1 MLAVMGLEDIVVVQ
15 TADATLVADKKKA
28 NLAKKVF
35 ERLRDRD
42 NSKHAS
48 HQQVY
53 MSWGYTT
60 LMQEAENRQSKTVTV
75 NPECTTDEQKYNK
88 RITHWIITK
97 GEGLVSVD
105 GKNTNIKAGE
115 SVCLTA
121 GTVYTIKN
129 TTTSSLEIIE
139 ISLGDMNE
147 ETVIQKEGIEEQMNA
162 SVLSASMEK
171 IVPLNN

>member
-1 MLAVMGLEDIVVVQ
+1 
-15 TADATLVADKKKA
+15 
-28 NLAKKVF
+28 
-35 ERLRDRD
+35 
-42 NSKHAS
+42 
-48 HQQVY
+48 